1 MRRGGWGDSFCEL
14 LATLTMQP
22 AILRPKKTVA
32 FPGFLNPY
40 VRHTFDGLK
49 HVLSGGF
56 SPYVL
61 WFRKLLL
68 FSLWSGGCVPVN
80 LLGKG
85 QQMPKV
91 TMALTERDVSNTS
104 NIREATQARS
114 NAQAVSIALSLA
126 NFIVNEMRRGNELLL
141 ASPEGQLQR
150 VIMTEL
156 ANVVGPQDSAP
167 RSSFQRGYK

>member
-1 MRRGGWGDSFCEL
+1 
-14 LATLTMQP
+14 
-22 AILRPKKTVA
+22 
-32 FPGFLNPY
+32 
-40 VRHTFDGLK
+40 
-49 HVLSGGF
+49 
-56 SPYVL
+56 
-61 WFRKLLL
+61 
-68 FSLWSGGCVPVN
+68 
-80 LLGKG
+80 
-85 QQMPKV
+85 MPKV